1 MTQWGLIDFSVLIRN
16 VIISNAW
23 VYDYLMGQWDYSLLY
38 VIISNAWVY
47 DYLMGQWDNSL
58 LYVII
63 SNAWVDD
70 YLMGQWDNSLLYVIV
85 PILSMTYID
94 NLVMMWIY
102 ISIYSQKEISTV
114 LYIFTFPCSRT

>member
-1 MTQWGLIDFSVLIRN
+1 MGQWNNSLLY

-63 SNAWVDD
+63 T
-70 YLMGQWDNSLLYVIV
+70 LLIITYRRLLFHW
-85 PILSMTYID
+85 PI
-94 NLVMMWIY
+94 
-102 ISIYSQKEISTV
+102 K
-114 LYIFTFPCSRT
+114 